1 MFVCVRRYMKQSLL
15 SFVLVMALLQSKSS
29 AKVFRDDRLHAGF
42 QTSNAEFT
50 LETYKRLTK
59 MSEDGSLFYSPFSV
73 SAAMSMVYLGAR
85 EQTAAQMVPALSI
98 QSLGQRVH
106 EAYEDYLK
114 MVLAGNE
121 NVTLHI
127 ANRLF
132 PNSKTEIVTSFIE
145 LCAKH
150 YQADTKAMNYEQSE
164 AARQGIND
172 WVSQQTAEKIKDLL
186 PQGSLNALTTM
197 VLVNAIYFKGNWNTK
212 FDDKATRDMTFHN
225 LRGQQKSVKMMF
237 HKATNFPLKF
247 DDKLNCKVLE
257 LPYKGNNLSM
267 AIILPEDKQGLSALE
282 ERLTPSVLKELLED
296 MSSVKVEVYLPKFK
310 LKSGF
315 ELSKLFK
322 GMGMLDLFDGS
333 KADLSGI
340 DASKMSYVSAIFH
353 QAFVD
358 VNEEGTEAAAATAV
372 KMMKRSLPRPPLEFK
387 ADHPFMFVIR
397 DNRADSIL
405 FVGRFVD
412 VVGAQERDEL

>member
-1 MFVCVRRYMKQSLL
+1 MKQQLL
-15 SFVLVMALLQSKSS
+15 SLVLVMAFVQQSQSS

-50 LETYKRLTK
+50 LELYKRLTK
-59 MSEDGSLFYSPFSV
+59 MSEDGNLFYSPFSV

-114 MVLAGNE
+114 VVLAGNE
-121 NVTLHI
+121 NVTLQI

-132 PNSKTEIVTSFIE
+132 PNNKVEIVPSFIE

-150 YQADTKAMNYEQSE
+150 YQADAKAMDYGQFET
-164 AARQGIND
+164 ARKVIND

-186 PQGSLNALTTM
+186 PQGSLNELTIM
-197 VLVNAIYFKGNWNTK
+197 VLVNAIYFKGNWETK

-225 LRGQQKSVKMMF
+225 LNGQQKNVKMMF
-237 HKATNFPLKF
+237 HKATKFPLKI
-247 DDKLNCKVLE
+247 DDELKCKVLE
-257 LPYKGNNLSM
+257 LPYKGNDLSM
-267 AIILPEDKQGLSALE
+267 VIILPEDKQGLSALE
-282 ERLTPSVLKELLED
+282 EKLTPSVLKELTTN
-296 MSSVKVEVYLPKFK
+296 MPPIKVEVYLPKFK

-322 GMGMLDLFDGS
+322 SMGVTDLFHKT

-340 DASKMSYVSAIFH
+340 DATRASYVSGIFH

-372 KMMKRSLPRPPLEFK
+372 VMLTRAMPRPPLEFK

-397 DNRADSIL
+397 DNRADTIL

-412 VVGAQERDEL
+412 VDQAQRDEL